1 MIEPIDF
8 QQSNVVAYAI
18 HREMT
23 TEDVE
28 HIHDDLRAAISE
40 YDSVYLYVDVT
51 GLDEMEPR
59 AVIEDLKMTPEY
71 IGDIQR
77 FAIVGDEGWQKWLT
91 RAGDVLSKGE
101 ARYFGPDE
109 AAMARQWLTQ
119 SAAGHRPAGR

>member
-8 QQSNVVAYAI
+8 QEPNVVAYAI

-28 HIHDDLRAAISE
+28 HIHDDLRNAISE
-40 YDSVYLYVDVT
+40 YDAVHLYVDVT
-51 GLDEMEPR
+51 ELDEMEPR

-71 IGDIQR
+71 MSDIQR
-77 FAIVGDEGWQKWLT
+77 FAIVGDEGWQEWLT

-101 ARYFGPDE
+101 ARYFKPDE

-119 SAAGHRPAGR
+119 SAAGRRPAGR